1 MTLVPAAVPPSA
13 PTESASPI
21 HIALPPYRSRGV
33 VFSSV
38 SYGSTSVLLV
48 YSTLDS
54 ISRSGFLRISFV
66 GVVHVLPALWFGLSG
81 TVRVHALTN
90 SSAHRMQRDTRRF
103 VAARP
108 RCSPGQMSLV
118 WFVSR
123 RPFSAGCEPLHVA
136 RARLCD
142 VCHPAR
148 SPALVRPLARL
159 LMPGSHILLL
169 T

>member
-1 MTLVPAAVPPSA
+1 MASGRATGTGVARYGSSLKNLGRIRQGISENLRTESRRQLALAQNLRNPGEESETKMVACVTGEGRPVTLVPAAVPPSA

-54 ISRSGFLRISFV
+54 ISRSGFLRISLV

-81 TVRVHALTN
+81 TVRV
-90 SSAHRMQRDTRRF
+90 
-103 VAARP
+103 
-108 RCSPGQMSLV
+108 
-118 WFVSR
+118 
-123 RPFSAGCEPLHVA
+123 A
-136 RARLCD
+136 RAY
-142 VCHPAR
+142 
-148 SPALVRPLARL
+148 
-159 LMPGSHILLL
+159 
-169 T
+169 